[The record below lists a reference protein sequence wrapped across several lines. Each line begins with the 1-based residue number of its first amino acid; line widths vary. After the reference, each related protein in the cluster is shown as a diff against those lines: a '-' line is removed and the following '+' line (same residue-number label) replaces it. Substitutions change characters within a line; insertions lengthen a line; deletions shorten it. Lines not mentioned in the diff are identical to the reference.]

1 MQCESMYHVEKRLKE
16 MDIPYVKSRV
26 EESGIFVDQLFF
38 HDPDGFM
45 IEICNCENIP
55 VVPIGAGAPVARVC
69 KRANFV
75 KNQKQ
80 QQPVNCD
87 FKTKAVCVGEEPQI
101 HCA

>member
-1 MQCESMYHVEKRLKE
+1 MYFVEKRLKE
-16 MDIPYVKSRV
+16 MDIPYVKCLV

-55 VVPIGAGAPVARVC
+55 MVPLVIGEPVARVC

-75 KNQKQ
+75 KTQQQQ
-80 QQPVNCD
+80 QQPASCE
-87 FKTKAVCVGEEPQI
+87 FLPKAVFVSEEPQI

>member
-1 MQCESMYHVEKRLKE
+1 MYFVEKQLKE
-16 MDIPYVKSRV
+16 MDIPYVKCLV

-55 VVPIGAGAPVARVC
+55 MIPLVIGEPVAKVC

-75 KNQKQ
+75 KIQQ
-80 QQPVNCD
+80 QQPASCE
-87 FKTKAVCVGEEPQI
+87 FLPKAVFVSEEPQI
-101 HCA
+101 NCA